1 MTTNFTHKQSAHCES
16 GVVSNLLRF
25 HGMEFDEPM
34 VFGIGS
40 GLFFSYLPFIR
51 INGIPTTAYRIWPGQ
66 IFKRFSNRIGIKIET
81 KKFSSPA
88 KAMSALDKMLDQGQ
102 PVGMLTSVF
111 YLNYLPAAYR
121 FHFNAH
127 NIIVFGKENGHY
139 LVSDPTME
147 YTTEISYDDLVRAR
161 FAKGMPEP
169 SGRMYY
175 PVKVPGEYAVEK
187 AIWKG
192 IRQTSDH
199 MTRIPMPLV
208 GAKGM
213 KYLATRLRQWPRRL
227 GDRKAIM
234 WLGNVI
240 RMQEEIGTGGAGFRF
255 IHAAFLEQAS
265 VMLKN
270 EKLFSLSQQ
279 LTKSGDDLRDFAY
292 YAGRVCKNRKSDT
305 KTFAELG
312 DLLEACSQREQD
324 IFSALYEV
332 SKSNDL

>member
-1 MTTNFTHKQSAHCES
+1 MADFTHKQSAHCES
-16 GVVSNLLRF
+16 GVVSNLMRF
-25 HGMEFDEPM
+25 HGMDFDEPM
-34 VFGIGS
+34 VFGVGS

-51 INGIPTTAYRIWPGQ
+51 VNGIPVTAYRIWPGQ
-66 IFKRFSNRIGIKIET
+66 VFKRFADRIGIKVER
-81 KKFSSPA
+81 KKFSNP
-88 KAMSALDKMLDQGQ
+88 KDAMTALDKMLDQGQ

-127 NIIVFGKENGHY
+127 NIIVFGKANGNY
-139 LVSDPTME
+139 LVSDPVME

-175 PVKVPGEYAVEK
+175 PVNIPGDYDIES

-192 IRQTSDH
+192 IAQTSDH

-213 KYLATRLRQWPRRL
+213 KYLAGRLRKWPERL
-227 GDRKAIM
+227 GNRKAIQ

-255 IHAAFLEQAS
+255 IHAAFLDQCS
-265 VMLKN
+265 VKLNN
-270 EKLFSLSQQ
+270 EKLFNISQQ
-279 LTKSGDDLRDFAY
+279 LTKSGDQLRDFAY

-312 DLLEACSQREQD
+312 DMLEACAKREQE
-324 IFSALYEV
+324 IFSELYEV
-332 SKSNDL
+332 SRSR

>member
-1 MTTNFTHKQSAHCES
+1 MSINFTHKQSAHCES

-51 INGIPTTAYRIWPGQ
+51 VNGIPVTAYRIWPGQ
-66 IFKRFSNRIGIKIET
+66 IFKRFSDRLGIKIKTE
-81 KKFSSPA
+81 KFSNPE
-88 KAMSALDKMLDQGQ
+88 KAMLALDQMLEKGQ

-111 YLNYLPAAYR
+111 YLTYLPAAYR

-127 NIIVFGKENGHY
+127 NIIVYGKRNGTY
-139 LVSDPTME
+139 LVSDPVME
-147 YTTEISYDDLVRAR
+147 TTTEIEREDLIRAR

-175 PVKVPGEYAVEK
+175 PVHVPDKYTVDK
-187 AIWKG
+187 AIWKA
-192 IRQTSDH
+192 IKQTSDH

-208 GAKGM
+208 GTKGM
-213 KYLATRLRQWPRRL
+213 RYLSKRLRKWPERL
-227 GDRKAIM
+227 GNRKAVL

-255 IHAAFLEQAS
+255 IYAAFLDEAAKRLQ
-265 VMLKN
+265 N
-270 EKLFSLSQQ
+270 EKLFELSKQ
-279 LTKSGDDLRDFAY
+279 LTKSGDELRDFAY
-292 YAGRVCKNRKSDT
+292 YAGRVCKNRTSDT

-312 DLLEACSQREQD
+312 DMLEHTAAEEHK
-324 IFSALYEV
+324 IFSALYEA
-332 SKSNDL
+332 SKAG